1 MVLKTRFR
9 LREEDPRGMC
19 VLGQDIMIMGESH
32 SKNCLLSSKVGAR
45 MGVDNDDDDRKLS
58 ISAVL
63 LHDDVWVLLYHY
75 YYSNE

>member
-1 MVLKTRFR
+1 MVLKTRCR

-45 MGVDNDDDDRKLS
+45 MGVDNDDDRKLS